1 MSVASKIDRVSF
13 AGGELGEQL
22 VARADLAKYQ
32 IAVEKLENFVVM
44 KGGGATRAP
53 GTRLVLELK
62 NEGHRGALI
71 PFRRSSTDYYVLVI
85 NGGVSRFVRDGGF
98 LQNPDTTPYE
108 IGVPWVEDD
117 LPSLRAAQAGN
128 EVFIACGGKAP
139 QQIVRTGNLNW
150 SCAPYVSDSGPVDT
164 ENTDASKTVQ
174 ASASTGKGVILSG
187 VGSPFSSGM
196 VGAIMRLDDRDLS
209 LTPAYSPAEDSVP
222 AGAQRRWNG
231 NVYQAMITAAAGVN
245 PPVHTDGDI
254 SAGAGKQTWRYLHS
268 GYGIVRIKAFI
279 SANSVVADVVK
290 RLPDSIV
297 SGATSRWS
305 APAWTAETGWP
316 ELVAYNY
323 PRLGWYR
330 GNVFWLTADDDARNF
345 DLGAADDTDAIA
357 GRVIAPDGGLVEIKW
372 ALPSGPL
379 LLGTSDI
386 EWVLRGSSVF
396 DALTP
401 KTIKPY
407 PIGSDGSAPQ
417 VAVAVDGGVMFVGRT
432 RKRLHYTK
440 FDAQQQQLNSSEI
453 SVSAEHIFA
462 KGLVGTCWQRD
473 PYRVL
478 WMWFDD
484 GSLASLTWMPEQQMT
499 AFCRHPRVNMA
510 VEHMCCVPSVS
521 SGSDQ
526 VYLIVRRTIN
536 GQTRRF
542 VEQLADYFIPVDPDR
557 PTAEGAWFVDCGL
570 RITGS
575 GLTRVTQLGHL
586 EGETVA
592 VFADGAMQ
600 SRKVV
605 QNGTIQ
611 LDRPSDDVTVGL
623 PIRGYI
629 RDLPRNFAT
638 QAGGTADLQKTVR
651 EAAVQVLNTGG
662 GRVRVYNPEEDN
674 AELWEPAIETG
685 TNWGAWPDLFSGK
698 KRLNVE
704 GDLLPEAQLEF
715 DCDDALPATVLAL
728 SPIIDVTE

>member
-44 KGGGATRAP
+44 KGGGCCRAP

-62 NEGHRGALI
+62 NEGQRGSLI

-108 IGVPWVEDD
+108 IGVPWAEGD

-128 EVFIACGGKAP
+128 EVFIACGTKAP
-139 QQIVRTGNLNW
+139 QQIVRTGNLSW
-150 SCAPYVSDSGPVDT
+150 SCSPYVSDSGPVDT
-164 ENTDASKTVQ
+164 ENTDAGKTVQ
-174 ASASTGKGVILSG
+174 ASASTGKGIVLSG
-187 VGSPFSSGM
+187 VGSPFSSDM

-209 LTPAYSPAEDSVP
+209 LTPGYSAAEDSVP

-245 PPVHTDGDI
+245 PPVHTEGDI

-279 SANSVVADVVK
+279 NANSVVADVVK

-305 APAWTAETGWP
+305 APAWTAEKGWP

-542 VEQLADYFIPVDPDR
+542 VEQLADYFMPVDPDR

-600 SRKVV
+600 KRKVV

-638 QAGGTADLQKTVR
+638 QAGGTADLQKTTR

-662 GRVRVYNPEEDN
+662 GRVRVYSPEEDN
-674 AELWEPAIETG
+674 DELWEPLIETG
-685 TNWGAWPDLFSGK
+685 TNWGAFPDLFSGK

-704 GDLLPEAQLEF
+704 GDLRPEAQLEF